1 MATSPETLAKW
12 KEEGFVPSD
21 SSIETEQRISAKNP
35 QDNPDDFTWVNSMGW
50 VYTGD
55 DRHSTA
61 SSEYTSWLN
70 KDLGGPV
77 ASGIRVANTG
87 NHSWAKGN
95 LLDINPN
102 DRDAIMAMYND
113 PNWNPF
119 YGRYYA
125 LGDRPGVENNVA
137 DYLYRLLKDNSQAHN
152 RDKVMRA
159 YQSWLQNSGT
169 GPQGLTNRLT
179 ARDMMNTEMSQ
190 GMFNALGLGNLGYQY
205 QLAQEA
211 SRPEYTALNPMTG
224 MLLGMMPPSFY
235 SNVLPKIS

>member
-70 KDLGGPV
+70 KDLGGPLTND
-77 ASGIRVANTG
+77 IRVANTG

-125 LGDRPGVENNVA
+125 FGDRPGVENNVA
-137 DYLYRLLKDNSQAHN
+137 DYLYSLTKDDSQAGN

-159 YQSWLQNSGT
+159 YQHWLN
-169 GPQGLTNRLT
+169 T
-179 ARDMMNTEMSQ
+179 ARWRGKSINARHMMNTQMSQ
-190 GMFNALGLGNLGYQY
+190 GMFDALGLGDLGYQY
-205 QLAQEA
+205 QPA
-211 SRPEYTALNPMTG
+211 SNSG
-224 MLLGMMPPSFY
+224 MLRSLMAE
-235 SNVLPKIS
+235 KI